1 MSDETPDNPW
11 IPGAQYAAEPHGHH
25 WFSREHWKRIPPE
38 AIEVFDA
45 AGLGKTGRL
54 PIATRPSI
62 SAQFGQPPLGHYWD
76 ELHKQY
82 NKAVGD
88 LFEQYLEKHKITRE
102 QMTADH
108 ARTVLREI
116 AASEDRRIQSYR
128 EMITRIWKF
137 YRLRTGIRGG
147 SDE

>member
-1 MSDETPDNPW
+1 
-11 IPGAQYAAEPHGHH
+11 
-25 WFSREHWKRIPPE
+25 
-38 AIEVFDA
+38 
-45 AGLGKTGRL
+45 
-54 PIATRPSI
+54 
-62 SAQFGQPPLGHYWD
+62 LGHYWD
-76 ELHKQY
+76 ELHVQY

-88 LFEQYLEKHKITRE
+88 LFERYLEKHKITRE

-108 ARTVLREI
+108 ARAVLREI

-147 SDE
+147 SDD